1 MKTYMARPAEIRRRW
16 FQVDAEGKVLGR
28 LAVEV
33 ARILMGKHRPT
44 YTPHLDTGDFV
55 VVVNARKVEVTGK
68 KAEKKVYYHHTGYHG
83 GLVVT
88 PYEKMLARKPEEVI
102 RLAVRRMLPKT
113 RLGRHMLTKLKVY
126 AGGEHPHTAQQPEP
140 LELKAASVLADV
152 RRER

>member
-1 MKTYMARPAEIRRRW
+1 MKTYMARPSEISRRW
-16 FQVDAEGKVLGR
+16 YQVDAEGKALGR

-55 VVVNARKVEVTGK
+55 VVVNAEKVELTGK
-68 KAEKKVYYHHTGYHG
+68 KAEQKQYFHHTGYPS

-88 PYEKMLARKPEEVI
+88 PYKRMLEKKPDEVI

-113 RLGRHMLTKLKVY
+113 RLGRAMLGKLKVY
-126 AGGEHPHTAQQPEP
+126 AGAEHPHTAQQPET
-140 LELKAASVLADV
+140 LDLKVASVSPEV
-152 RRER
+152 RKER

>member
-33 ARILMGKHRPT
+33 ARILIGKHRPT

-55 VVVNARKVEVTGK
+55 VVVNASKVVLTGK
-68 KAEKKVYYHHTGYHG
+68 KATKKVYYRHTGFHG
-83 GLVVT
+83 GLRVT
-88 PYEKMLARKPEEVI
+88 PWSEMLARRPADVI

-113 RLGRHMLTKLKVY
+113 RLGRHMLSKLKVY
-126 AGGEHPHTAQQPEP
+126 AGSEHPHAAQQPEA
-140 LELKAASVLADV
+140 LELKAASALRDV